1 LKEKWQLSQKKS
13 ERFFLLENMENA
25 KNKKQHRASVGLLLD
40 RSNLDI
46 GFPTI
51 LPRNKTFQ
59 THDQYVLW
67 GSRKNV
73 DRFFAGS

>member
-1 LKEKWQLSQKKS
+1 MATLPKKS
-13 ERFFLLENMENA
+13 ESCFFE
-25 KNKKQHRASVGLLLD
+25 KKHGKYQKKKQHRASVGLLLD

-59 THDQYVLW
+59 THDQDVLW